1 VNQSTSPADM
11 LTAVGGCGN
20 GAMALAGPDD
30 NPHAQGRCGYGPRQ
44 PLLVV
49 SAWAKENFV
58 DHTITDQTSVLRF
71 IEDNWLAGQRIG
83 QGSFDEL
90 ANPIVQMFDFKAPHA
105 RRLFLDPST
114 GEPKAGD

>member
-1 VNQSTSPADM
+1 MHCRLGADIS
-11 LTAVGGCGN
+11 
-20 GAMALAGPDD
+20 AGT
-30 NPHAQGRCGYGPRQ
+30 R
-44 PLLVV
+44 
-49 SAWAKENFV
+49 
-58 DHTITDQTSVLRF
+58 SV